1 MLNRLLKLFRPEKVD
16 LTPQI
21 IPATDHMIS
30 RQQISAGALKV
41 IDRLQHAGFLAY
53 LVGGGVR
60 DTMLGGRPKDFDV
73 ATSATPEQVVNIF
86 RNGRIIG
93 RRFRIVHVRFGREII
108 EVTTFRDHHHAAS
121 NSGQASQSEQ
131 GLLLRDNV
139 YGDIESDA
147 IRRDFTVNA
156 LYYEPNREEL
166 YDFVH
171 GVEDLENRVLR
182 IIGDPRNRYQEDPV
196 RMLRAVRFSAK
207 LGFDMEAKTC
217 APLREMAH
225 LLSHVPPARLFEE
238 VLKLFMNGSAT
249 AALHLL
255 QEYTLLQHL
264 IPGAAEALTS
274 SRVQDKQLIKLAT
287 INTDTRI
294 RQDKRVTPAFI
305 YAAFLW
311 PSMKGIMRKLIAE
324 QQLNSPDALQLAAQS
339 VITRQLAHTSIP
351 KRFLIPMREIWGLQL
366 RLPRREGRRAHAL
379 MDHPRFRAAYD
390 FLLLRED
397 SGEDLDGLGMWW
409 TRFQGADDA
418 ERDAMT
424 AALGQGGKRRSR
436 RRPRKKNASDNQSA
450 E

>member
-1 MLNRLLKLFRPEKVD
+1 MLNRLLKLFRPDKVD
-16 LTPQI
+16 VTPQI
-21 IPATDHMIS
+21 IPATEHKIS
-30 RQQISAGALKV
+30 RQKISAGALKV
-41 IDRLQHAGFLAY
+41 IDRLQQAGFLAY

-108 EVTTFRDHHHAAS
+108 EVTTFRDHHNAAS
-121 NSGQASQSEQ
+121 GSGQASQSEQ

-166 YDFVH
+166 YDFVQ
-171 GVEDLENRVLR
+171 GVEDLENRLLR

-207 LGFDMEAKTC
+207 LGFEMEAKTRT
-217 APLREMAH
+217 PLKEMGH
-225 LLSHVPPARLFEE
+225 LLAHVPPARLFEE
-238 VLKLFMNGSAT
+238 VLKLFMGGSAT
-249 AALHLL
+249 ATLHLL
-255 QEYTLLQHL
+255 HEYSLLQYL
-264 IPGAAEALTS
+264 FPGAAEALAS
-274 SRVQDKQLIKLAT
+274 NRAQDRELIKQAT
-287 INTDTRI
+287 ANTDTRI

-311 PSMKGIMRKLIAE
+311 PSVKGAMRKLIAE
-324 QQLNSPDALQLAAQS
+324 QQMTSTDALQLAAHGVVTQ
-339 VITRQLAHTSIP
+339 QLIHTSLP
-351 KRFLIPMREIWGLQL
+351 KRFLIPMREIWALQL

-409 TRFQGADDA
+409 TRFQNADDS

-424 AALGQGGKRRSR
+424 AALGEGAKRSR
-436 RRPRKKNASDNQSA
+436 RRPRRKKPSGNPPT